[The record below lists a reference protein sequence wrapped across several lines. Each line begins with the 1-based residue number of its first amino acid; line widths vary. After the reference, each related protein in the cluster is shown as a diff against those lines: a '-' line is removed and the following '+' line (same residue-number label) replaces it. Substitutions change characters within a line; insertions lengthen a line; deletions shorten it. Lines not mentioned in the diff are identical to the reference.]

1 MMAEDIVPDDQG
13 QRIAGSMNQDDRL
26 VLFSVCRRELSSA
39 DLCFFIYALVEGMQK
54 S

>member
-1 MMAEDIVPDDQG
+1 
-13 QRIAGSMNQDDRL
+13 MNQDDRL

-39 DLCFFIYALVEGMQK
+39 NLCFFIYALVEGMQK

>member
-1 MMAEDIVPDDQG
+1 
-13 QRIAGSMNQDDRL
+13 MNQDDRL

-39 DLCFFIYALVEGMQK
+39 DLCFFIYALLVEGMQK